1 MNEFAVE
8 RPTRLVD
15 THARL
20 IDEDDLLVD
29 GALKSQ
35 GRHVQLRVGPRHVRV
50 VPRDPCQ
57 LRAIRGHRWSLR
69 EVGPAE
75 DGNDGVVIA
84 GRRTVQRNCHDGVD
98 GFAFARVILGHRVDE
113 AAHVGNPE
121 VAVTNLR
128 QGRQRSYAAARL
140 RRIKGVHASVGAIR
154 ENDDAVVHRVRLAAI
169 LMDAGANVWQTHTV
183 DQRQDLSRLTGAPTA
198 QERATTALK
207 RMTLHPVGIWPVHAN
222 LG

>member
-35 GRHVQLRVGPRHVRV
+35 GRHVQLRIGPRHVRV

-57 LRAIRGHRWSLR
+57 LCAIRGHRWSLR

-98 GFAFARVILGHRVDE
+98 GFAFA
-113 AAHVGNPE
+113 
-121 VAVTNLR
+121 
-128 QGRQRSYAAARL
+128 
-140 RRIKGVHASVGAIR
+140 
-154 ENDDAVVHRVRLAAI
+154 
-169 LMDAGANVWQTHTV
+169 
-183 DQRQDLSRLTGAPTA
+183 
-198 QERATTALK
+198 
-207 RMTLHPVGIWPVHAN
+207 
-222 LG
+222 